1 MTPTGAA
8 VDHGVVRRLQGD
20 VAERLSA
27 TRRAAR
33 EAGRPQPTGE
43 DERQQARSVIAA
55 VIADEVAR
63 TMSAGHQPPTAEEE
77 HTLAEAV
84 YARLFGAGRLQ
95 ILLDD
100 PEIENIN
107 INGCDE
113 VFVSYA
119 DGRRER
125 VGPVAASDAELI
137 EQVQLLAAYA
147 GLSARAFDDANPEL
161 DLRLPDGTRL
171 SAVRRVTA
179 RPAVSLRRHRYPK
192 VFLADLVGNAT
203 LSAELAGFLSALV
216 RARRNVMIAG
226 ETDAG
231 KTTLLRAM
239 VNEIDPGE
247 RICTVENSLE
257 LGLRAYPE
265 LHPNVVEFE
274 VAPANSE
281 GVGAVGM
288 AQLVRRTMRMD
299 PDRVIVGEVL
309 GPEVVTMLNAMSQ
322 GNDGSL
328 STIHARTPRGVF
340 DRIATYAR
348 QAEERLDID
357 ATHQL
362 IAGGEGGTGALD
374 FVVFCRKTRNPK
386 ECAGPGLRRF
396 VSAVLEING
405 YDQRVQASEIYS
417 PGPDGRA
424 QRNHGVPIGSSAR
437 PHRSGLRTR
446 RHTHLTHHQPSAR
459 EGSPCSLTRWSPSPS
474 SPASAAPSG
483 CSSPP
488 AAVAIR
494 PDAPLPARSEGW

>member
-1 MTPTGAA
+1 MI
-8 VDHGVVRRLQGD
+8 
-20 VAERLSA
+20 
-27 TRRAAR
+27 
-33 EAGRPQPTGE
+33 AG
-43 DERQQARSVIAA
+43 VIAA
-55 VIADEVAR
+55 EVAR
-63 TMSAGHQPPTAEEE
+63 RMSCGESPPAAEDEYA
-77 HTLAEAV
+77 LAEAV
-84 YARLFGAGRLQ
+84 FARLFGAGRLQ
-95 ILLDD
+95 VLLDD
-100 PEIENIN
+100 PAIENVD

-125 VGPVAASDAELI
+125 VDSVAASDAELV

-179 RPAVSLRRHRYPK
+179 RPAISLRRHRYPK
-192 VFLADLVGNAT
+192 VFLADLVGNGT
-203 LSAELAGFLSALV
+203 LSTELAGFLSALV

-231 KTTLLRAM
+231 KTTLLRAL

-257 LGLRAYPE
+257 LGLRAHPE
-265 LHPNVVEFE
+265 LHPDVVELE
-274 VAPANSE
+274 AAPANSE

-288 AQLVRRTMRMD
+288 AQLVRRTLRMN

-328 STIHARTPRGVF
+328 STIHARSPRGVF

-348 QAEERLDID
+348 QATERLDID

-374 FVVFCRKTRNPK
+374 FVVFLRKSRTPTDA
-386 ECAGPGLRRF
+386 CDGPDGGAPVRRF
-396 VSAVLEING
+396 VSSVLEING
-405 YDQRVQASEIYS
+405 YDRRVQASEIYA

-424 QRNHGVPIGSSAR
+424 QRNHDVPIGCLPDLIAA
-437 PHRSGLRTR
+437 GY
-446 RHTHLTHHQPSAR
+446 QP
-459 EGSPCSLTRWSPSPS
+459 GPS
-474 SPASAAPSG
+474 SY
-483 CSSPP
+483 
-488 AAVAIR
+488 I
-494 PDAPLPARSEGW
+494 

>member
-1 MTPTGAA
+1 MTATGFA
-8 VDHGVVRRLQGD
+8 VDHALVRRLQGD
-20 VAERLSA
+20 VGERLA
-27 TRRAAR
+27 TTRRAAR
-33 EAGRPQPTGE
+33 EAGRAQATGE

-55 VIADEVAR
+55 VIAAEVAR
-63 TMSAGHQPPTAEEE
+63 TMAAGEQPPTAGEELA
-77 HTLAEAV
+77 LAEAV
-84 YARLFGAGRLQ
+84 FARLFGAGRLQ
-95 ILLDD
+95 VLLDD
-100 PEIENIN
+100 PAIENVD

-125 VGPVAASDAELI
+125 VGSVAASDEELV

-192 VFLADLVGNAT
+192 VFLSDLVGNGT
-203 LSAELAGFLSALV
+203 LSADLADFLSAVV

-231 KTTLLRAM
+231 KTTLLRAL
-239 VNEIDPGE
+239 VNEIDPSE

-257 LGLRAYPE
+257 LGLRAHPE
-265 LHPNVVEFE
+265 LHPDVVELE
-274 VAPANSE
+274 AAPANSE
-281 GVGAVGM
+281 GVGAVTM
-288 AQLVRRTMRMD
+288 AQLVRRTLRMN

-328 STIHARTPRGVF
+328 STVHARTPRGVF

-348 QAEERLDID
+348 QATERLDID

-374 FVVFCRKTRNPK
+374 FVVFCRKTRTPTA
-386 ECAGPGLRRF
+386 EDGTAGLRRL

-405 YDQRVQASEIYS
+405 YDRRVQASEIYS

-424 QRNHGVPIGSSAR
+424 QRNLAVPIGA
-437 PHRSGLRTR
+437 LAD
-446 RHTHLTHHQPSAR
+446 LI
-459 EGSPCSLTRWSPSPS
+459 
-474 SPASAAPSG
+474 AAG
-483 CSSPP
+483 YK
-488 AAVAIR
+488 
-494 PDAPLPARSEGW
+494 PDASTPI

>member
-1 MTPTGAA
+1 MTTMGFAL
-8 VDHGVVRRLQGD
+8 DHAVVRRLQGE
-20 VAERLSA
+20 VAEHLSVS
-27 TRRAAR
+27 RRAAR
-33 EAGRPQPTGE
+33 DAGRPLPAGE
-43 DERQQARSVIAA
+43 DERQQARAAIAA
-55 VIADEVAR
+55 VVADEVSRIMA
-63 TMSAGHQPPTAEEE
+63 AGEQPPSAEEE
-77 HTLAEAV
+77 FALAEAV
-84 YARLFGAGRLQ
+84 FARLFGAGRLQ
-95 ILLDD
+95 VLLDD
-100 PEIENIN
+100 PLIENVD

-125 VGPVAASDAELI
+125 VGSVAANDAELV

-192 VFLADLVGNAT
+192 VFLSDLVGNGT
-203 LSAELAGFLSALV
+203 LTGELADFLSAVV

-231 KTTLLRAM
+231 KTTLLRAL
-239 VNEIDPGE
+239 VNEIDPSE

-257 LGLRAYPE
+257 LGLRAHPE
-265 LHPNVVEFE
+265 LHPDVVELE
-274 VAPANSE
+274 AAPANSE
-281 GVGAVGM
+281 GVGAVTM
-288 AQLVRRTMRMD
+288 AQLVRRTLRMN

-374 FVVFCRKTRNPK
+374 FVVFCRKTRTPTG
-386 ECAGPGLRRF
+386 EDATGLRRL
-396 VSAVLEING
+396 VSSVLEING
-405 YDQRVQASEIYS
+405 YDQRVQASEIYT

-424 QRNHGVPIGSSAR
+424 VRNHGVPIHAMAD
-437 PHRSGLRTR
+437 LI
-446 RHTHLTHHQPSAR
+446 
-459 EGSPCSLTRWSPSPS
+459 
-474 SPASAAPSG
+474 AAG
-483 CSSPP
+483 YE
-488 AAVAIR
+488 
-494 PDAPLPARSEGW
+494 PDIDPYR

>member
-1 MTPTGAA
+1 MAA
-8 VDHGVVRRLQGD
+8 
-20 VAERLSA
+20 
-27 TRRAAR
+27 
-33 EAGRPQPTGE
+33 GE
-43 DERQQARSVIAA
+43 
-55 VIADEVAR
+55 
-63 TMSAGHQPPTAEEE
+63 QPPTAEEE
-77 HTLAEAV
+77 LALADAV
-84 YARLFGAGRLQ
+84 FARLFGAGRLQ
-95 ILLDD
+95 VLLDD
-100 PEIENIN
+100 PTIENVD

-119 DGRRER
+119 DGRRDR
-125 VGPVAASDAELI
+125 VGSVAGSDAELV

-192 VFLADLVGNAT
+192 VFLADLVGNGT
-203 LSAELAGFLSALV
+203 LSAELADFLSAVV

-231 KTTLLRAM
+231 KTTLLRAL
-239 VNEIDPGE
+239 VNEIDPSE

-257 LGLRAYPE
+257 LGLRAHPE
-265 LHPNVVEFE
+265 LHPDVVELE
-274 VAPANSE
+274 AAPANSE

-288 AQLVRRTMRMD
+288 AQLVRRTLRMN

-362 IAGGEGGTGALD
+362 VAGGEGGTGALD
-374 FVVFCRKTRNPK
+374 FVVFCRKTRTPTT
-386 ECAGPGLRRF
+386 ADGTPGLRRL

-405 YDQRVQASEIYS
+405 YDRRVQASEIFT

-424 QRNHGVPIGSSAR
+424 QRNHGVPIGALADLIEAGYE
-437 PHRSGLRTR
+437 PGPT
-446 RHTHLTHHQPSAR
+446 THF
-459 EGSPCSLTRWSPSPS
+459 
-474 SPASAAPSG
+474 
-483 CSSPP
+483 
-488 AAVAIR
+488 
-494 PDAPLPARSEGW
+494 

>member
-1 MTPTGAA
+1 MTVADTTLS
-8 VDHGVVRRLQGD
+8 VDHGLVHRLHGE

-27 TRRAAR
+27 ARREAR
-33 EAGRPQPTGE
+33 AAGRPELSGQ
-43 DERQQARSVIAA
+43 DEREHARAVIAMVIAA
-55 VIADEVAR
+55 EVHRRMAAGR
-63 TMSAGHQPPTAEEE
+63 TPPAPEVELA
-77 HTLAEAV
+77 LAEAV
-84 YARLFGAGRLQ
+84 FARLFGAGRLQ
-95 ILLDD
+95 VLLDD
-100 PEIENIN
+100 PQIENVD

-119 DGRRER
+119 DGRRVR
-125 VGPVAASDAELI
+125 ADAVAGTDAELI

-192 VFLADLVGNAT
+192 VFLSDLVGNGT
-203 LSAELAGFLSALV
+203 LSAELAGFLSAVV

-231 KTTLLRAM
+231 KTTLLRAL
-239 VNEIDPGE
+239 VNEIDPAE

-257 LGLRAYPE
+257 LGLRAHPE
-265 LHPNVVEFE
+265 LHPDVVELE
-274 VAPANSE
+274 AAPANSE
-281 GVGAVGM
+281 GVGAVSM
-288 AQLVRRTMRMD
+288 AALVRRTLRMN

-348 QAEERLDID
+348 QAEERLDLD

-374 FVVFCRKTRNPK
+374 FVVFLRKTR
-386 ECAGPGLRRF
+386 AGVDADGGAAVRRY
-396 VSAVLEING
+396 VSTVLEVNG
-405 YDQRVQASEIYS
+405 FDGRVQASEVFG
-417 PGPDGRA
+417 PGADGRA
-424 QRNHGVPIGSSAR
+424 SRNTCVPISCLDDLITTGY
-437 PHRSGLRTR
+437 
-446 RHTHLTHHQPSAR
+446 
-459 EGSPCSLTRWSPSPS
+459 
-474 SPASAAPSG
+474 
-483 CSSPP
+483 
-488 AAVAIR
+488 R
-494 PDAPLPARSEGW
+494 PDPAYA

>member
-1 MTPTGAA
+1 MSAIAEA
-8 VDHGVVRRLQGD
+8 VPLDHGMVRRLQAE
-20 VAERLSA
+20 VADRLA
-27 TRRAAR
+27 AAR
-33 EAGRPQPTGE
+33 RDARASGRLPLAGE
-43 DERQQARSVIAA
+43 DERQHARAVIAA
-55 VIADEVAR
+55 VVADEIAR
-63 TMSAGHQPPTAEEE
+63 SMAAGHEPPSTAAERMI
-77 HTLAEAV
+77 AEAV
-84 YARLFGAGRLQ
+84 HARLYGAGRLQ
-95 ILLDD
+95 VLLDD
-100 PEIENIN
+100 PAIENVD

-119 DGRRER
+119 DGRRVR
-125 VGPVAASDAELI
+125 VDSVAATDAELI
-137 EQVQLLAAYA
+137 EQVQVLASYA

-192 VFLADLVGNAT
+192 VFLADLVGNGT
-203 LSAELAGFLSALV
+203 LSPDLAAFLSAVV

-239 VNEIDPGE
+239 VNEIPAQE

-257 LGLRAYPE
+257 LGLRAHPE
-265 LHPNVVEFE
+265 LHPDVVEME
-274 VAPANSE
+274 AAPPNSE

-288 AQLVRRTMRMD
+288 AALVRRTLRMN

-348 QAEERLDID
+348 QATERLDLE

-374 FVVFCRKTRNPK
+374 FVVFLRKTR
-386 ECAGPGLRRF
+386 CAVDVDPAPVRRC
-396 VSAVLEING
+396 VSTVLEVNG
-405 YDQRVQASEIYS
+405 FDRRVLASEVFA

-424 QRNHGVPIGSSAR
+424 VRSPCVPIACMDD
-437 PHRSGLRTR
+437 L
-446 RHTHLTHHQPSAR
+446 
-459 EGSPCSLTRWSPSPS
+459 
-474 SPASAAPSG
+474 
-483 CSSPP
+483 
-488 AAVAIR
+488 AAVGYR
-494 PDAPLPARSEGW
+494 PEQ

>member
-1 MTPTGAA
+1 LA
-8 VDHGVVRRLQGD
+8 VEHGLVQRLHGE
-20 VAERLSA
+20 VAERLSIA
-27 TRRAAR
+27 RRESR
-33 EAGRPQPTGE
+33 VAGRPELSGP
-43 DERQQARSVIAA
+43 DEREHARAVIAA
-55 VIADEVAR
+55 VIAAEVHRVMAAGR
-63 TMSAGHQPPTAEEE
+63 TPPSPEAERA
-77 HTLAEAV
+77 LAEGV
-84 YARLFGAGRLQ
+84 FARLFGAGRLQ
-95 ILLDD
+95 VLLDD
-100 PEIENIN
+100 PQIENVD

-119 DGRRER
+119 DGRRVR
-125 VGPVAASDAELI
+125 ADAVATTDAELI

-192 VFLADLVGNAT
+192 VFLTDLVGNGT
-203 LSAELAGFLSALV
+203 LTGELAAFLTAVV

-231 KTTLLRAM
+231 KTTLLRAL
-239 VNEIDPGE
+239 VNEIDPAE

-257 LGLRAYPE
+257 LGLRAHPE
-265 LHPNVVEFE
+265 LHPDVVELE
-274 VAPANSE
+274 AAPANSE
-281 GVGAVGM
+281 GVGAVSM
-288 AQLVRRTMRMD
+288 ATLVRRTLRMN

-348 QAEERLDID
+348 QAEERLDLD

-374 FVVFCRKTRNPK
+374 FVVFLRKTRVGA
-386 ECAGPGLRRF
+386 AGGAGVRRYI
-396 VSAVLEING
+396 STVLEVNG
-405 YDQRVQASEIYS
+405 FDGRVQASEVFR
-417 PGPDGRA
+417 PGVDGRA
-424 QRNHGVPIGSSAR
+424 IRNTCVPISCLDELIA
-437 PHRSGLRTR
+437 SGY
-446 RHTHLTHHQPSAR
+446 
-459 EGSPCSLTRWSPSPS
+459 
-474 SPASAAPSG
+474 
-483 CSSPP
+483 
-488 AAVAIR
+488 R
-494 PDAPLPARSEGW
+494 PDPAYA